1 MYEPQSGTYLKYNYD
16 KEEYEKLPVQEGTN
30 DNVHE
35 DKKAS
40 NYICET
46 VVDQVGNLNLNDETV
61 EKFESEV
68 SI

>member
-1 MYEPQSGTYLKYNYD
+1 MYEPQSGTYLKYNYE
-16 KEEYEKLPVQEGTN
+16 KEEYEKVPFSEGAN

-40 NYICET
+40 SYICQT
-46 VVDQVGNLNLNDETV
+46 VVDQVSNLKLNDETV
-61 EKFESEV
+61 EKFQSEV